1 MPVTNDLPSSWF
13 ETENIH
19 LCTIKDFES
28 LCNELSINIEEK
40 RFLIPQVKRIS
51 INFLPNLFASSMIY
65 KISK

>member
-40 RFLIPQVKRIS
+40 DFLIPQVKRIS
-51 INFLPNLFASSMIY
+51 
-65 KISK
+65 